1 MKNALFLLL
10 AMGMTHPSMSQ
21 RIMMAEAAK
30 PQQQTATLPPV
41 VVKPAG
47 IEYQIAYSEKSNVK
61 ELPLNNA
68 RLQIQ
73 AYYNGNPEGRETID
87 TNDKQAFY
95 LTRFKDPKALAIEIV
110 SIDKQNDFKAHCTG
124 FAKPGE
130 TTINVECKKS

>member
-10 AMGMTHPSMSQ
+10 AMGMTHPSVSQ

-30 PQQQTATLPPV
+30 PQQPTTTVPAMAA
-41 VVKPAG
+41 KPAG
-47 IEYQIAYSEKSNVK
+47 IEYQVAYSEKSNSK
-61 ELPLNNA
+61 ALPLNNA
-68 RLQIQ
+68 RLQIIT
-73 AYYNGNPEGRETID
+73 YYNGNPQGRDTID
-87 TNDKQAFY
+87 TNDQQAFY

-130 TTINVECKKS
+130 TTINVECKKL

>member
-10 AMGMTHPSMSQ
+10 AMGMTHPSTSQ

-30 PQQQTATLPPV
+30 PQQQQTLPPV
-41 VVKPAG
+41 AAKEPEG
-47 IEYQIAYSEKSNVK
+47 IAYQITYSEKSKLKDV
-61 ELPLNNA
+61 PLINT

-73 AYYNGNPEGRETID
+73 AYYNGNPQGRETIN

-110 SIDKQNDFKAHCTG
+110 SIDKQNDFKARCSG

-130 TTINVECKKS
+130 TTINVECKKA

>member
-10 AMGMTHPSMSQ
+10 AMGMTHPSTSQ

-30 PQQQTATLPPV
+30 PQQQQTVSVTAKEPD
-41 VVKPAG
+41 G
-47 IEYQIAYSEKSNVK
+47 IQYQIAYSEKSNLKDV
-61 ELPLNNA
+61 PLMNA

-73 AYYNGNPEGRETID
+73 AYYNGNPQGRETIN

-95 LTRFKDPKALAIEIV
+95 LTRFKDPKVLAIEIV
-110 SIDKQNDFKAHCTG
+110 SIDKQNDFKARCTG

-130 TTINVECKKS
+130 TTINIECKKV